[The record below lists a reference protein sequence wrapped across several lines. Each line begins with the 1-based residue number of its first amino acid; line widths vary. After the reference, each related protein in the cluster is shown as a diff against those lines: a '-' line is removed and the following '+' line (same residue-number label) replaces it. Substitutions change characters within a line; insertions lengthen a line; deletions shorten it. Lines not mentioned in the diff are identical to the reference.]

1 MGETMKLYWIKYFK
15 KGTKVQHRLVLA
27 LGNHN
32 GKLCCLNADTMD
44 DGDKS
49 ILKKRSAYLNRL
61 GVKDQIAAIKEMCPN
76 AMSHYRTLNLDN
88 VVIDK
93 EYDI

>member
-1 MGETMKLYWIKYFK
+1 MKLYWIKYFK
-15 KGTKVQHRLVLA
+15 KGSEVQHRLVLA

-32 GKLCCLNADTMD
+32 GKLCCLNADAMD
-44 DGDKS
+44 DRDKS
-49 ILKKRSAYLNRL
+49 ILKKRSAYLSKL
-61 GVKDQIAAIKEMCPN
+61 GIKDQVTAIKEMCPN
-76 AMSHYRTLNLDN
+76 AMSHYRTISLDN